1 MLEIQTLVTI
11 TLPVLGAFIG
21 YFIKSSIEK
30 KQALLSEVSKER
42 REHYQKFIDLMI
54 ELFNTTKSGK
64 KIPDKDLVVSLNTFY
79 KKYILYASPKVINSF
94 SDYFQYLYRYSENTS
109 AVDSKVQLRKLTRV
123 MKAMRA
129 DLGLSNNNL
138 GKDGEKIFRALIKD
152 FDDVIK

>member
-1 MLEIQTLVTI
+1 MLDIKTLVAI
-11 TLPVLGAFIG
+11 ALPILGAFIG
-21 YFIKSSIEK
+21 YFIKSSIDK

-54 ELFNTTKSGK
+54 ELFSNTKSGK
-64 KIPDKDLVVSLNTFY
+64 KTPDTELVLKLYTFY

-94 SDYFQYLYRYSENTS
+94 SDYFQYLYKHSENNGV
-109 AVDSKVQLRKLTRV
+109 VDSNVQLRKLTRV
-123 MKAMRA
+123 MKAMRT
-129 DLGLSNNNL
+129 DLGLSNKNL